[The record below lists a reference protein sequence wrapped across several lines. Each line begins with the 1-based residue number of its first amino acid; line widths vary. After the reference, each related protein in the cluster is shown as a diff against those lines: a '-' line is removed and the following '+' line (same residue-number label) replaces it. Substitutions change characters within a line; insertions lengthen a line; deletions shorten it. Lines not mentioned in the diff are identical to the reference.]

1 MAPGYVEGRRKLN
14 DIDLP
19 FSSKNSLTD
28 FTRDLTAAALRDELE
43 PVTGRDREIDRVITI
58 LLRQSKNNP
67 VLIGEAGVG
76 KTAVVEGLAHRIIT
90 NRVPSVLKN
99 VSILSLRRTDLLA
112 CASFRGQYEKRLKAV
127 IDQASDSEFIILF
140 IDELHNLI
148 GAGSALGA
156 PMDAAN
162 MLKPALANGKIR
174 VIGATTEYEYGLY
187 IRADAALERRFQ
199 PVRVVELGREQTLE
213 ALRARQTRL
222 EMHHLLSITEGALEA
237 ATDLSL
243 KHLPDRRQ
251 PDRSIDLLDETCA
264 RVRLLAPEHLP
275 KEIVALKLKRDQL
288 LAGERE
294 SINQLMLIA
303 EAKGT
308 SLERF
313 SRGTYKIIEAMG
325 LEVEKLITGA
335 TTDRPNLPLPDSI
348 RRIQESDPGA
358 RLAKSRGERSRVE
371 GELKSLL
378 TEYHLVVNAED
389 VRNTVGHVT

>member
-1 MAPGYVEGRRKLN
+1 LN
-14 DIDLP
+14 EYELP
-19 FSSKNSLTD
+19 FSFNSSLTD

-58 LLRQSKNNP
+58 LLRHSKNNP

-76 KTAVVEGLAHRIIT
+76 KTAVVEGLAHRISA
-90 NRVPSVLKN
+90 NRVPSILKD
-99 VSILSLRRTDLLA
+99 VSILSVSHTGLIAGTI
-112 CASFRGQYEKRLKAV
+112 FRGQYEKRLKAL
-127 IDQASDSEFIILF
+127 IDEASKNRFVILF

-148 GAGSALGA
+148 GAGSAIGA

-162 MLKPALANGKIR
+162 MLKPALANGQIR
-174 VIGATTEYEYGLY
+174 VIGATTDFEYTQY
-187 IRADAALERRFQ
+187 IRTDAALERRFQ

-213 ALRARQTRL
+213 ALRARQARL
-222 EMHHLLSITEGALEA
+222 EMHHFLAITEGALEA

-243 KHLPDRRQ
+243 EYLPDRRQ

-275 KEIVALKLKRDQL
+275 KEIVALKQKRDQL
-288 LAGERE
+288 LATERE
-294 SINQLMLIA
+294 SIAQLMLIA

-335 TTDRPNLPLPDSI
+335 TTERPELPLPESI

-371 GELKSLL
+371 SELKSLL
-378 TEYHLVVNAED
+378 TEYHLVVNADD
-389 VRNTVGHVT
+389 VRNTVSPVI

>member
-1 MAPGYVEGRRKLN
+1 MNEFE
-14 DIDLP
+14 LP
-19 FSSKNSLTD
+19 FSFKSSLTD

-76 KTAVVEGLAHRIIT
+76 KTAVVEGLAHRISA
-90 NRVPSVLKN
+90 NRVPSALKN
-99 VSILSLRRTDLLA
+99 VSILSLSHTDLLA
-112 CASFRGQYEKRLKAV
+112 GTSFRGQYEKRLKTL
-127 IDQASDSEFIILF
+127 IDDASKSRFVILF

-148 GAGSALGA
+148 GAGSAIGA

-162 MLKPALANGKIR
+162 MLKPALANGQIR
-174 VIGATTEYEYGLY
+174 VIGATTDFEYKQY
-187 IRADAALERRFQ
+187 IQTDSALERRFQ
-199 PVRVVELGREQTLE
+199 PVRVTEFGREQTLE
-213 ALRARQTRL
+213 ALRARQSRL
-222 EMHHLLSITEGALEA
+222 EMHHLLAINEGALEA

-243 KHLPDRRQ
+243 EYLPDRRQ

-275 KEIVALKLKRDQL
+275 KEIDALKLKRDQL
-288 LAGERE
+288 LVAERE
-294 SINQLMLIA
+294 SIAQLMLIA

-325 LEVEKLITGA
+325 LEVEKLITGGVTA
-335 TTDRPNLPLPDSI
+335 RPDLPLPDSI
-348 RRIQESDPGA
+348 RRIQESDPAA
-358 RLAKSRGERSRVE
+358 RLVRSRDDRSRVE
-371 GELKSLL
+371 WELKSLL
-378 TEYHLVVNAED
+378 ADYHLVVNAD
-389 VRNTVGHVT
+389 HVRETVGPVA

>member
-1 MAPGYVEGRRKLN
+1 LN
-14 DIDLP
+14 EFELP
-19 FSSKNSLTD
+19 FSFKSSLTD

-76 KTAVVEGLAHRIIT
+76 KTAVVEGLAHRISA
-90 NRVPSVLKN
+90 NRVPSALKN
-99 VSILSLRRTDLLA
+99 VSILSLSHTDLLA
-112 CASFRGQYEKRLKAV
+112 GTSFRGQYEKRLKTL
-127 IDQASDSEFIILF
+127 IDDASKSRFVILF

-148 GAGSALGA
+148 GAGSAIGA

-162 MLKPALANGKIR
+162 MLKPALANGQIR
-174 VIGATTEYEYGLY
+174 VIGATTDFEYKQY
-187 IRADAALERRFQ
+187 IQADSALERRFQ
-199 PVRVVELGREQTLE
+199 PVRVTEFGREQTLE
-213 ALRARQTRL
+213 ALRARQSRL
-222 EMHHLLSITEGALEA
+222 EMHHLLAITEGALEA

-243 KHLPDRRQ
+243 EYLPDRRQ

-275 KEIVALKLKRDQL
+275 KEIEALKLKRDQL
-288 LAGERE
+288 LAAERE
-294 SINQLMLIA
+294 SIAQLMLIA

-313 SRGTYKIIEAMG
+313 SRGTYKLIEAMG
-325 LEVEKLITGA
+325 LEVEKLITGGV
-335 TTDRPNLPLPDSI
+335 TERPDLPLPDSI

-358 RLAKSRGERSRVE
+358 RLVKSRDERSRVD

-378 TEYHLVVNAED
+378 AEYHLVVNAD
-389 VRNTVGHVT
+389 HVRETVGPVA

>member
-1 MAPGYVEGRRKLN
+1 LN
-14 DIDLP
+14 EFELL
-19 FSSKNSLTD
+19 FSIKSSLTD

-76 KTAVVEGLAHRIIT
+76 KTAVVEGLAHRISA
-90 NRVPSVLKN
+90 NRAPSALKN
-99 VSILSLRRTDLLA
+99 VSILSLSHTDLLA
-112 CASFRGQYEKRLKAV
+112 GTSFRGQYEKRLKTL
-127 IDQASDSEFIILF
+127 IDEASKSRFVILF

-148 GAGSALGA
+148 GAGSAIGA

-162 MLKPALANGKIR
+162 MLKPALANGQIR
-174 VIGATTEYEYGLY
+174 VIGATTDFEYKQY
-187 IRADAALERRFQ
+187 ILADSALERRFQ
-199 PVRVVELGREQTLE
+199 PVRVTEFGREQTLE
-213 ALRARQTRL
+213 ALRARQARL
-222 EMHHLLSITEGALEA
+222 EMHHLLAITEGALEA

-243 KHLPDRRQ
+243 EYLPDRRQ

-264 RVRLLAPEHLP
+264 RVRLLAPERLP
-275 KEIVALKLKRDQL
+275 KEIEALKLKRDQL
-288 LAGERE
+288 ITAERE
-294 SINQLMLIA
+294 SIAQLMLIA

-325 LEVEKLITGA
+325 LEVEKLITGGVTA
-335 TTDRPNLPLPDSI
+335 RPDLPLPDSI

-358 RLAKSRGERSRVE
+358 RHVKSRDERSRVE
-371 GELKSLL
+371 GQLKSLL
-378 TEYHLVVNAED
+378 AEYHLVVNAD
-389 VRNTVGHVT
+389 HVRETVGHVA

>member
-1 MAPGYVEGRRKLN
+1 MNEFE
-14 DIDLP
+14 LP
-19 FSSKNSLTD
+19 FSFNSSLMD

-76 KTAVVEGLAHRIIT
+76 KTAVVEGLAHRISS
-90 NRVPSVLKN
+90 NRVPSALKN
-99 VSILSLRRTDLLA
+99 VSILSLSHTDLLA
-112 CASFRGQYEKRLKAV
+112 GTSFRGQYEKRLKTI
-127 IDQASDSEFIILF
+127 IDEASKNKFVILF

-148 GAGSALGA
+148 GAGSAIGA

-162 MLKPALANGKIR
+162 MLKPALANGQIR
-174 VIGATTEYEYGLY
+174 VIGATTDFEYAQY

-199 PVRVVELGREQTLE
+199 PVRVTEFGREQTLE
-213 ALRARQTRL
+213 ALRARQSRL
-222 EMHHLLSITEGALEA
+222 EMHHLMAITEGAMEA
-237 ATDLSL
+237 AADLSL
-243 KHLPDRRQ
+243 EYLPDRRQ

-275 KEIVALKLKRDQL
+275 KEIISLKLKRDQL
-288 LAGERE
+288 IATERE
-294 SINQLMLIA
+294 SIAQLVIIA
-303 EAKGT
+303 EARGT

-325 LEVEKLITGA
+325 LEVEKLITGGV
-335 TTDRPNLPLPDSI
+335 TERPALPLPDSI

-358 RLAKSRGERSRVE
+358 RLAKSRDERSRVE

-378 TEYHLVVNAED
+378 VEYHLMVTADD
-389 VRNTVGHVT
+389 VRNTVGAGA

>member
-1 MAPGYVEGRRKLN
+1 MATGKVEGRRKLN
-14 DIDLP
+14 ELELP
-19 FSSKNSLTD
+19 FSFNSSLTD

-76 KTAVVEGLAHRIIT
+76 KTAVVEGLAHRISA
-90 NRVPSVLKN
+90 NRVPSALKN
-99 VSILSLRRTDLLA
+99 VSILSLSHTDLLA
-112 CASFRGQYEKRLKAV
+112 GTSFRGQYEKRLKTL
-127 IDQASDSEFIILF
+127 IDEASKNRFVILF

-162 MLKPALANGKIR
+162 MLKPALANGQIR
-174 VIGATTEYEYGLY
+174 VIGATTDFEYSQY

-199 PVRVVELGREQTLE
+199 PVRVIELGREQTLE
-213 ALRARQTRL
+213 ALRARQARL
-222 EMHHLLSITEGALEA
+222 EMHHLLAITEGALEA

-243 KHLPDRRQ
+243 EYLPDRRQ
-251 PDRSIDLLDETCA
+251 PDRSIDLLDEACA

-275 KEIVALKLKRDQL
+275 KEIVALKLKREQL
-288 LAGERE
+288 LATERE
-294 SINQLMLIA
+294 SIAQLMLIA
-303 EAKGT
+303 EARGT

-325 LEVEKLITGA
+325 LEVEKLITGGV
-335 TTDRPNLPLPDSI
+335 TERPDLPLPDSI

-358 RLAKSRGERSRVE
+358 RLAKSRDERSRVE
-371 GELKSLL
+371 KELKSLL
-378 TEYHLVVNAED
+378 AEYHLVVSADD
-389 VRNTVGHVT
+389 VRNTVGPVA

>member
-1 MAPGYVEGRRKLN
+1 MNEFE
-14 DIDLP
+14 LP
-19 FSSKNSLTD
+19 FSFKSSLTD

-76 KTAVVEGLAHRIIT
+76 KTAVVEGLAHRISA

-99 VSILSLRRTDLLA
+99 VSILSLSHTGLIA
-112 CASFRGQYEKRLKAV
+112 GTTYRGQYEKRLNAL
-127 IDQASDSEFIILF
+127 IDEASKNRYVILF

-148 GAGSALGA
+148 GAGSAIGA

-162 MLKPALANGKIR
+162 MLKPALANGQIR
-174 VIGATTEYEYGLY
+174 VIGATTDFEYRQY
-187 IRADAALERRFQ
+187 ILADSALERRFQ
-199 PVRVVELGREQTLE
+199 PVRVTEFGREQTLE
-213 ALRARQTRL
+213 ALRARQSRL
-222 EMHHLLSITEGALEA
+222 EMHHLLAITEGALEA

-243 KHLPDRRQ
+243 EYLPDRRQ

-264 RVRLLAPEHLP
+264 RVRLLAPERLP
-275 KEIVALKLKRDQL
+275 KEIEELKLKRDQL
-288 LAGERE
+288 IVAERE
-294 SINQLMLIA
+294 SIAQLMIIA

-313 SRGTYKIIEAMG
+313 SRGTYKFIEAMG
-325 LEVEKLITGA
+325 LEVEKLITGGV
-335 TTDRPNLPLPDSI
+335 TERPDLPLPDSI

-358 RLAKSRGERSRVE
+358 RLVKSRDERSRVE
-371 GELKSLL
+371 GQLKSLL
-378 TEYHLVVNAED
+378 AEYHLLVNAD
-389 VRNTVGHVT
+389 HVRETVGPVA

>member
-1 MAPGYVEGRRKLN
+1 MATNQVEGRRKLN
-14 DIDLP
+14 EYELA

-76 KTAVVEGLAHRIIT
+76 KTAVVEGLAHRISA
-90 NRVPSVLKN
+90 NRVPSALKN
-99 VSILSLRRTDLLA
+99 VSILSLSHTDLLA
-112 CASFRGQYEKRLKAV
+112 GTSFRGQYEKRLKTL
-127 IDQASDSEFIILF
+127 IDEASKNRFVILF

-148 GAGSALGA
+148 GAGSAIGA

-162 MLKPALANGKIR
+162 MLKPALANGQIR
-174 VIGATTEYEYGLY
+174 VIGATTDFEYKQY
-187 IRADAALERRFQ
+187 ILADSALERRFQ
-199 PVRVVELGREQTLE
+199 PVRVTEFGREQTLE
-213 ALRARQTRL
+213 ALRARQSRL
-222 EMHHLLSITEGALEA
+222 EMHHLLAIAEGALEA

-243 KHLPDRRQ
+243 EYLPDRRQ

-275 KEIVALKLKRDQL
+275 KEIEALKLKRDQL
-288 LAGERE
+288 LAVERE
-294 SINQLMLIA
+294 SIAQLMLIA

-313 SRGTYKIIEAMG
+313 SRETYKIIEAMG
-325 LEVEKLITGA
+325 LEVEKLITGGVTA
-335 TTDRPNLPLPDSI
+335 RPDLPLPDSI

-358 RLAKSRGERSRVE
+358 RLVKSRDERSRVE
-371 GELKSLL
+371 GQLKSLL
-378 TEYHLVVNAED
+378 ADYHLVVNAD
-389 VRNTVGHVT
+389 HVRETVGGG

>member
-1 MAPGYVEGRRKLN
+1 LN
-14 DIDLP
+14 ELELP
-19 FSSKNSLTD
+19 FSFNSSLTD

-76 KTAVVEGLAHRIIT
+76 KTAVVEGLAHRISA
-90 NRVPSVLKN
+90 NRVPSALKN
-99 VSILSLRRTDLLA
+99 VSILSLSHTDLLA
-112 CASFRGQYEKRLKAV
+112 GTSFRGQYEKRLKTL
-127 IDQASDSEFIILF
+127 IDEASKNRFVILF

-148 GAGSALGA
+148 GAGSAIGA

-162 MLKPALANGKIR
+162 MLKPALANGQIR
-174 VIGATTEYEYGLY
+174 VIGATTDFEYSQY

-199 PVRVVELGREQTLE
+199 PVRVIELGREQTLE
-213 ALRARQTRL
+213 ALRARQARL
-222 EMHHLLSITEGALEA
+222 EMHHLLAITEGALEA

-243 KHLPDRRQ
+243 EYLPDRRQ

-275 KEIVALKLKRDQL
+275 KEIVALKLKREQL
-288 LAGERE
+288 LATERE
-294 SINQLMLIA
+294 SIAQLMLIA
-303 EAKGT
+303 EARGT

-325 LEVEKLITGA
+325 LEVEKLITGGV
-335 TTDRPNLPLPDSI
+335 TERPDLPLPDSI

-358 RLAKSRGERSRVE
+358 RLAKSRDERSRVE
-371 GELKSLL
+371 KELKSLL
-378 TEYHLVVNAED
+378 AEYHLVVSADD
-389 VRNTVGHVT
+389 VRNTVGPVA

>member
-1 MAPGYVEGRRKLN
+1 VNEF
-14 DIDLP
+14 DLP
-19 FSSKNSLTD
+19 FSFKSSLTD

-76 KTAVVEGLAHRIIT
+76 KTAVVEGLAHRISA
-90 NRVPSVLKN
+90 NRAPSALKN
-99 VSILSLRRTDLLA
+99 VSILSLSHTGLIA
-112 CASFRGQYEKRLKAV
+112 GTSFRGQYEKRLQAL
-127 IDQASDSEFIILF
+127 IDEASKNRFVILF

-148 GAGSALGA
+148 GAGSAIGA

-162 MLKPALANGKIR
+162 MLKPALANGQIR
-174 VIGATTEYEYGLY
+174 VIGATTDFEYAQY

-199 PVRVVELGREQTLE
+199 PVRVTELGREQTLE
-213 ALRARQTRL
+213 ALRARQARL
-222 EMHHLLSITEGALEA
+222 EMHHLLAITEGALEA

-243 KHLPDRRQ
+243 QYLPDRRQ

-264 RVRLLAPEHLP
+264 RVRLLAPERLP
-275 KEIVALKLKRDQL
+275 KEIVALKQKRDQL
-288 LAGERE
+288 LTAERE
-294 SINQLMLIA
+294 SIAQLVLIA

-335 TTDRPNLPLPDSI
+335 TTERPDLPLPDSI
-348 RRIQESDPGA
+348 RRIQESDPRA
-358 RLAKSRGERSRVE
+358 KLAKSRDERARVE

-378 TEYHLVVNAED
+378 AEYHLVVNAD
-389 VRNTVGHVT
+389 NVRETIGPVTS

>member
-1 MAPGYVEGRRKLN
+1 LN
-14 DIDLP
+14 EFELP
-19 FSSKNSLTD
+19 FSFNSSLTD

-76 KTAVVEGLAHRIIT
+76 KTAVVEGLAHRISA
-90 NRVPSVLKN
+90 NRVPSDLKN
-99 VSILSLRRTDLLA
+99 VSILSLSHTDLLA
-112 CASFRGQYEKRLKAV
+112 GTSFRGQYEKRLKTL
-127 IDQASDSEFIILF
+127 IDEASKNRFVILF

-148 GAGSALGA
+148 GAGSAIGA

-162 MLKPALANGKIR
+162 MLKPALANGQIR
-174 VIGATTEYEYGLY
+174 MIGATTEFEYTQY

-199 PVRVVELGREQTLE
+199 PVRVTELGREQTLE
-213 ALRARQTRL
+213 ALRARQARL
-222 EMHHLLSITEGALEA
+222 EMHHLLAITQDALEA

-243 KHLPDRRQ
+243 EYLPDRRQ

-264 RVRLLAPEHLP
+264 RVRLIAPEHLP
-275 KEIVALKLKRDQL
+275 KEIEALKLKRDQL
-288 LAGERE
+288 LATERE
-294 SINQLMLIA
+294 SIAQLMIIA

-325 LEVEKLITGA
+325 LEVEKLITGGV
-335 TTDRPNLPLPDSI
+335 TERPDLPLPDSI

-358 RLAKSRGERSRVE
+358 RLAESRGARARVE
-371 GELKSLL
+371 AELKSLL
-378 TEYHLVVNAED
+378 AEYHLVVNADD
-389 VRNTVGHVT
+389 VRNTVGPVA

>member
-1 MAPGYVEGRRKLN
+1 LN
-14 DIDLP
+14 EFELP
-19 FSSKNSLTD
+19 FSFKSSLTD

-76 KTAVVEGLAHRIIT
+76 KTAVVEGLANRISA

-99 VSILSLRRTDLLA
+99 VSILSLSHTGLIA
-112 CASFRGQYEKRLKAV
+112 GTTYRGQYEKRLNAL
-127 IDQASDSEFIILF
+127 IDEASKNRFVILF

-148 GAGSALGA
+148 GAGSAIGA

-162 MLKPALANGKIR
+162 MLKPALANGQIR
-174 VIGATTEYEYGLY
+174 VIGATTDFEYAQY

-199 PVRVVELGREQTLE
+199 PVRVTELGREQTLE
-213 ALRARQTRL
+213 ALRARQARL
-222 EMHHLLSITEGALEA
+222 EMHHSLAITDGALEA

-243 KHLPDRRQ
+243 EHLPDRRQ

-275 KEIVALKLKRDQL
+275 KEIVSLKLKRDQL
-288 LAGERE
+288 LAEERE
-294 SINQLMLIA
+294 SIAQLMLIA

-325 LEVEKLITGA
+325 LEVEKLFTGGV
-335 TTDRPNLPLPDSI
+335 TERQELPLPDSVQ
-348 RRIQESDPGA
+348 RIQASDPGA
-358 RLAKSRGERSRVE
+358 KLAKSRDERSRVE
-371 GELKSLL
+371 AELKAIL
-378 TEYHLVVNAED
+378 TEYHLVVNADD
-389 VRNTVGHVT
+389 VRKTVGPIA

>member
-1 MAPGYVEGRRKLN
+1 LN
-14 DIDLP
+14 EYELA

-76 KTAVVEGLAHRIIT
+76 KTAVVEGLAHRISA
-90 NRVPSVLKN
+90 NRVPSALKN
-99 VSILSLRRTDLLA
+99 VSILSLSHTDLLA
-112 CASFRGQYEKRLKAV
+112 GTSFRGQYEKRLKTL
-127 IDQASDSEFIILF
+127 IDEASKSRFVILF

-148 GAGSALGA
+148 GAGSAIGA

-162 MLKPALANGKIR
+162 MLKPALSNGQIR
-174 VIGATTEYEYGLY
+174 VIGATTDFEYKQY
-187 IRADAALERRFQ
+187 ILADSALERRFQ
-199 PVRVVELGREQTLE
+199 PVRVTEFGREQTLE
-213 ALRARQTRL
+213 ALRARQSRL
-222 EMHHLLSITEGALEA
+222 EMHHLLAITEGALEA

-243 KHLPDRRQ
+243 EHLPDRRQ

-275 KEIVALKLKRDQL
+275 KDIEALRLKRDQL
-288 LAGERE
+288 LAAERE
-294 SINQLMLIA
+294 SIAQLMLIA

-325 LEVEKLITGA
+325 LEVEKLITGGVTA
-335 TTDRPNLPLPDSI
+335 RPDLPLPDSI

-358 RLAKSRGERSRVE
+358 RLVKSRDERSRVE
-371 GELKSLL
+371 DQLKSLL
-378 TEYHLVVNAED
+378 AEYHLVVNAD
-389 VRNTVGHVT
+389 HVRETVGPVA

>member
-1 MAPGYVEGRRKLN
+1 LN
-14 DIDLP
+14 EFELP
-19 FSSKNSLTD
+19 FSFNNSLTD

-76 KTAVVEGLAHRIIT
+76 KTAVVEGLARRISA
-90 NRVPSVLKN
+90 NRVPSALKN
-99 VSILSLRRTDLLA
+99 VSILSLSHTDLLA
-112 CASFRGQYEKRLKAV
+112 GTSFRGQYEKRLKTL
-127 IDQASDSEFIILF
+127 IDEASKSRFVILF

-148 GAGSALGA
+148 GAGSAIGA

-162 MLKPALANGKIR
+162 MLKPALANGQIR
-174 VIGATTEYEYGLY
+174 VIGATTDFEYKQY
-187 IRADAALERRFQ
+187 IQADSALERRFQ
-199 PVRVVELGREQTLE
+199 PVRVTEFGREQTLE
-213 ALRARQTRL
+213 ALRARQSRL
-222 EMHHLLSITEGALEA
+222 EMHHLLAITEGALEA

-243 KHLPDRRQ
+243 EYLPDRRQ

-275 KEIVALKLKRDQL
+275 KEVEALRLKRDQL
-288 LAGERE
+288 LAAERE
-294 SINQLMLIA
+294 SIAQLILIA

-325 LEVEKLITGA
+325 LEVEKLITGS
-335 TTDRPNLPLPDSI
+335 TTARPNLPLPDSI

-358 RLAKSRGERSRVE
+358 RLAKSRDERSRVE
-371 GELKSLL
+371 SKLKSLL
-378 TEYHLVVNAED
+378 AEYHLVVNAD
-389 VRNTVGHVT
+389 HVRETVAPVA

>member
-1 MAPGYVEGRRKLN
+1 MSTGYVEWRRKVN
-14 DIDLP
+14 DIEMP
-19 FSSKNSLTD
+19 FSTNNSLTD
-28 FTRDLTAAALRDELE
+28 FTRDLTAAAVRDELE
-43 PVTGRDREIDRVITI
+43 PVTGRDREINRVIAI

-76 KTAVVEGLAHRIIT
+76 KTAVVEGLAQRIIA
-90 NRVPSVLKN
+90 NRVPTALKN
-99 VSILSLRRTDLLA
+99 VSILSLSHTDLLA
-112 CASFRGQYEKRLKAV
+112 GASFRGQYEKRLKAV
-127 IDQASDSEFIILF
+127 IDEAGESRFIVLF

-148 GAGSALGA
+148 GAGTAIGA

-174 VIGATTEYEYGLY
+174 VIGATTDYEYAHY
-187 IRADAALERRFQ
+187 IRADSALERRFQ

-222 EMHHLLSITEGALEA
+222 EMHHLLSITDEALEA

-243 KHLPDRRQ
+243 KYLPDRRQ

-275 KEIVALKLKRDQL
+275 KEIVALQLKRDQL
-288 LAGERE
+288 LATERE
-294 SINQLMLIA
+294 SITQLTLIA

-313 SRGTYKIIEAMG
+313 SRGTYKVIEAMG
-325 LEVEKLITGA
+325 IEVEKLFTGA
-335 TTDRPNLPLPDSI
+335 TTERRDLPLPESV
-348 RRIQESDPGA
+348 RRIQESNPEA
-358 RLAKSRGERSRVE
+358 RLAESRSERLRVE
-371 GELKSLL
+371 AELKSLL
-378 TEYHLVVNAED
+378 AEYHL
-389 VRNTVGHVT
+389 

>member
-1 MAPGYVEGRRKLN
+1 MNEFE
-14 DIDLP
+14 LP
-19 FSSKNSLTD
+19 FSFNSSLTD

-76 KTAVVEGLAHRIIT
+76 KTAVVEGLAHRISA
-90 NRVPSVLKN
+90 NRVPSALKN
-99 VSILSLRRTDLLA
+99 VSILSLSHTDLLA
-112 CASFRGQYEKRLKAV
+112 GTSFRGQYEKRLKTL
-127 IDQASDSEFIILF
+127 IDEASKNRFVILF

-148 GAGSALGA
+148 GAGSAIGA

-162 MLKPALANGKIR
+162 MLKPALANGQIR
-174 VIGATTEYEYGLY
+174 VIGATTDFEYKLY
-187 IRADAALERRFQ
+187 IHADSALERRFQ
-199 PVRVVELGREQTLE
+199 PVRVTEFGREQTLE
-213 ALRARQTRL
+213 ALRARQSRL
-222 EMHHLLSITEGALEA
+222 EMHHLLAITEGALEA

-243 KHLPDRRQ
+243 EYLPDRRQ

-275 KEIVALKLKRDQL
+275 KEVEALRLKRDQL
-288 LAGERE
+288 LVAERE
-294 SINQLMLIA
+294 SIAQLMLIA

-325 LEVEKLITGA
+325 LEVEKLITGGV
-335 TTDRPNLPLPDSI
+335 TERPDLPLPDSI

-358 RLAKSRGERSRVE
+358 KLAKSRGERARVE
-371 GELKSLL
+371 TELKSLL
-378 TEYHLVVNAED
+378 TEYHLVVKADD
-389 VRNTVGHVT
+389 VRDTVGPVA

>member
-1 MAPGYVEGRRKLN
+1 LN
-14 DIDLP
+14 EFELP
-19 FSSKNSLTD
+19 FSFNSSLTD

-76 KTAVVEGLAHRIIT
+76 KTAVVEGLAHRISA
-90 NRVPSVLKN
+90 NRAPSALKN
-99 VSILSLRRTDLLA
+99 VSILSLSHTDLLA
-112 CASFRGQYEKRLKAV
+112 GTSFRGQYEKRLKTI
-127 IDQASDSEFIILF
+127 IDEASKNKFVILF

-148 GAGSALGA
+148 GAGSAIGS

-162 MLKPALANGKIR
+162 MLKPALANGQIR
-174 VIGATTEYEYGLY
+174 VIGATTDFEYAQY

-199 PVRVVELGREQTLE
+199 PVRVTEFGREQTLE
-213 ALRARQTRL
+213 ALRARQSRL
-222 EMHHLLSITEGALEA
+222 EMHHLLAITEGALEA
-237 ATDLSL
+237 AADLSIEY
-243 KHLPDRRQ
+243 LPDRRQ

-275 KEIVALKLKRDQL
+275 KEIISLKLKRDQL
-288 LAGERE
+288 LATERE
-294 SINQLMLIA
+294 SIAQLMIIA

-325 LEVEKLITGA
+325 LEVEKLFTGGV
-335 TTDRPNLPLPDSI
+335 TERPDLPLPDSI

-358 RLAKSRGERSRVE
+358 RLAKSRDERSRVE

-378 TEYHLVVNAED
+378 AEYHLVVSADD
-389 VRNTVGHVT
+389 VRATVGPLAIQ

>member
-1 MAPGYVEGRRKLN
+1 LN
-14 DIDLP
+14 EFELP
-19 FSSKNSLTD
+19 FSFKSSLTD

-76 KTAVVEGLAHRIIT
+76 KTAVVEGLAHRISA
-90 NRVPSVLKN
+90 NRVPSALKN
-99 VSILSLRRTDLLA
+99 VSILSLSHTDLLA
-112 CASFRGQYEKRLKAV
+112 GTSFRGQYEKRLKTL
-127 IDQASDSEFIILF
+127 IDDASKSRFVILF

-148 GAGSALGA
+148 GAGSAIGA

-162 MLKPALANGKIR
+162 MLKPALANGQIR
-174 VIGATTEYEYGLY
+174 VIGATTDFEYKQY
-187 IRADAALERRFQ
+187 IQADSALERRFQ
-199 PVRVVELGREQTLE
+199 PVRVTEFGREQTLE
-213 ALRARQTRL
+213 ALRARQSRL
-222 EMHHLLSITEGALEA
+222 EMHHLLAITEGALEA
-237 ATDLSL
+237 ATDLSPEY
-243 KHLPDRRQ
+243 LPDRRQ

-275 KEIVALKLKRDQL
+275 KEIEALKLKRDQL
-288 LAGERE
+288 LAAERE
-294 SINQLMLIA
+294 SIAQLMLIA

-313 SRGTYKIIEAMG
+313 SRGTYKLIEAMG
-325 LEVEKLITGA
+325 LEVEKLITGGV
-335 TTDRPNLPLPDSI
+335 TERPDLPLPDSI

-358 RLAKSRGERSRVE
+358 RLVKSRDEKSRVE

-378 TEYHLVVNAED
+378 AEYHLVVSAD
-389 VRNTVGHVT
+389 HVRETVGPVA

>member
-1 MAPGYVEGRRKLN
+1 MNEFE
-14 DIDLP
+14 LP
-19 FSSKNSLTD
+19 FSFNSSLTD

-76 KTAVVEGLAHRIIT
+76 KTAVVEGLAHRISA
-90 NRVPSVLKN
+90 NRVPSALKN
-99 VSILSLRRTDLLA
+99 VSILSLSHTDLLA
-112 CASFRGQYEKRLKAV
+112 GTSFRGQYEKRLKTL
-127 IDQASDSEFIILF
+127 IDEASKSRFVILF

-148 GAGSALGA
+148 GAGSAIGA

-162 MLKPALANGKIR
+162 MLKPALANGQIR
-174 VIGATTEYEYGLY
+174 VIGATTDFEYKQY
-187 IRADAALERRFQ
+187 IQADSALERRFQ
-199 PVRVVELGREQTLE
+199 PVRVTEFGREQTLE
-213 ALRARQTRL
+213 ALRARQSRL
-222 EMHHLLSITEGALEA
+222 EMHHLLAITEGALEA

-243 KHLPDRRQ
+243 EYLPDRRQ

-275 KEIVALKLKRDQL
+275 KEIEALKLKRDQL
-288 LAGERE
+288 LAAERE
-294 SINQLMLIA
+294 SIAQLLLIA

-325 LEVEKLITGA
+325 LEVEKLITGGVTA
-335 TTDRPNLPLPDSI
+335 RPDLPLPDSI

-358 RLAKSRGERSRVE
+358 RLVNSRDERSRVE
-371 GELKSLL
+371 GQLKSLL
-378 TEYHLVVNAED
+378 AEYHLVVNAD
-389 VRNTVGHVT
+389 HVRETVG

>member
-1 MAPGYVEGRRKLN
+1 LN
-14 DIDLP
+14 EFELP
-19 FSSKNSLTD
+19 FSFNSSLTD

-76 KTAVVEGLAHRIIT
+76 KTAVVEGLAYRISA
-90 NRVPSVLKN
+90 NRVPSTLKN
-99 VSILSLRRTDLLA
+99 VSILSLSHTDLLA
-112 CASFRGQYEKRLKAV
+112 GTSFRGQYEKRLKTL
-127 IDQASDSEFIILF
+127 IDEAGRNRFVILF

-148 GAGSALGA
+148 GAGSAIGA

-162 MLKPALANGKIR
+162 MLKPALANGQIR
-174 VIGATTEYEYGLY
+174 VIGATTDFEYSQY

-199 PVRVVELGREQTLE
+199 PVRVIELGREQTLE
-213 ALRARQTRL
+213 ALRARQARL
-222 EMHHLLSITEGALEA
+222 EMHHLLAITEDALEA

-243 KHLPDRRQ
+243 EHLPDRRQ

-264 RVRLLAPEHLP
+264 RVRLLAPERLP

-288 LAGERE
+288 LATERE
-294 SINQLMLIA
+294 SIAQLMLIA
-303 EAKGT
+303 EARGT

-325 LEVEKLITGA
+325 LEVEKLITGGV
-335 TTDRPNLPLPDSI
+335 TERPDLPLPDSI

-358 RLAKSRGERSRVE
+358 RLAKSRNERSRVE

-378 TEYHLVVNAED
+378 AEYHLVVSADD
-389 VRNTVGHVT
+389 VRNTVGPVA

>member
-1 MAPGYVEGRRKLN
+1 MN
-14 DIDLP
+14 DYELP

-76 KTAVVEGLAHRIIT
+76 KTAVVEGLAHRISA
-90 NRVPSVLKN
+90 NRVPSALKN
-99 VSILSLRRTDLLA
+99 VSILSLSHTDLLA
-112 CASFRGQYEKRLKAV
+112 GTSFRGQYEKRLKTL
-127 IDQASDSEFIILF
+127 IDDASKSRFVILF

-148 GAGSALGA
+148 GAGSAIGA

-162 MLKPALANGKIR
+162 MLKPALANGQIR
-174 VIGATTEYEYGLY
+174 VIGATTDFEYKQY
-187 IRADAALERRFQ
+187 IHADSALERRFQ
-199 PVRVVELGREQTLE
+199 PVRVTEFGREQTLE
-213 ALRARQTRL
+213 ALRARQARL
-222 EMHHLLSITEGALEA
+222 EMHHLLAITEGALEA

-243 KHLPDRRQ
+243 EYLPDRRQ

-275 KEIVALKLKRDQL
+275 KEIEALKLKRDQL
-288 LAGERE
+288 LAAERE
-294 SINQLMLIA
+294 SIAQLMLIA

-325 LEVEKLITGA
+325 LEVEKIITGGVTA
-335 TTDRPNLPLPDSI
+335 RPDLPLPDSI

-358 RLAKSRGERSRVE
+358 RLVKSRDERSRVE
-371 GELKSLL
+371 GQLKSILA
-378 TEYHLVVNAED
+378 EYHLVVNAD
-389 VRNTVGHVT
+389 HVRETVGHVA

>member
-1 MAPGYVEGRRKLN
+1 MNEFE
-14 DIDLP
+14 LP
-19 FSSKNSLTD
+19 FSFNSSLTD

-76 KTAVVEGLAHRIIT
+76 KTAVVEGLAHRISA
-90 NRVPSVLKN
+90 NRIPSALKN
-99 VSILSLRRTDLLA
+99 VSILSLSHTDLLA
-112 CASFRGQYEKRLKAV
+112 GTSFRGQYEKRLKTLIDEASKSRFV
-127 IDQASDSEFIILF
+127 IVF

-162 MLKPALANGKIR
+162 MLKPALANGQIR
-174 VIGATTEYEYGLY
+174 VIGATTDFEYRQY
-187 IRADAALERRFQ
+187 IHADSALERRFQ
-199 PVRVVELGREQTLE
+199 PVRVTEFGREQTLE
-213 ALRARQTRL
+213 ALRARQARL
-222 EMHHLLSITEGALEA
+222 ETHHFLAITEGALEA

-243 KHLPDRRQ
+243 QYLPDRRQ

-275 KEIVALKLKRDQL
+275 KEIEALRLKRDQL
-288 LAGERE
+288 LIAERE
-294 SINQLMLIA
+294 AIAQLMIIA

-313 SRGTYKIIEAMG
+313 SRGTYKFIEAMG
-325 LEVEKLITGA
+325 LEVEKLITGGV
-335 TTDRPNLPLPDSI
+335 TERPDLPLPDSI
-348 RRIQESDPGA
+348 RRIQESDPGG
-358 RLAKSRGERSRVE
+358 RLAKSRGERARVE
-371 GELKSLL
+371 AELKSLL
-378 TEYHLVVNAED
+378 AEYHLVVSADD
-389 VRNTVGHVT
+389 VRNTVGAVA

>member
-1 MAPGYVEGRRKLN
+1 LN
-14 DIDLP
+14 EYELA

-76 KTAVVEGLAHRIIT
+76 KTAVVEGLAHRISA
-90 NRVPSVLKN
+90 NRVPSALKN
-99 VSILSLRRTDLLA
+99 VSILSLSHTDLLA
-112 CASFRGQYEKRLKAV
+112 GTSFRGQYEKRLKTI
-127 IDQASDSEFIILF
+127 IDEASKSRFVILF

-148 GAGSALGA
+148 GAGSAIGA

-162 MLKPALANGKIR
+162 MLKPALANGQIR
-174 VIGATTEYEYGLY
+174 VIGATTDFEYKQY
-187 IRADAALERRFQ
+187 ILADSALERRFQ
-199 PVRVVELGREQTLE
+199 PVRVTEFGREQTLE
-213 ALRARQTRL
+213 ALRARQSRL
-222 EMHHLLSITEGALEA
+222 EMHHLLAITEGALEA
-237 ATDLSL
+237 STDLSL
-243 KHLPDRRQ
+243 EYLPDRRQ

-275 KEIVALKLKRDQL
+275 KEIEALKLKRDQL
-288 LAGERE
+288 IIAERE
-294 SINQLMLIA
+294 SIAQLMLIA

-325 LEVEKLITGA
+325 LEVEKLITGGVTA
-335 TTDRPNLPLPDSI
+335 RPDLPLPDSI
-348 RRIQESDPGA
+348 RRIQESDPSA
-358 RLAKSRGERSRVE
+358 RLAKSRDERLRIE
-371 GELKSLL
+371 GQLKSLL
-378 TEYHLVVNAED
+378 ADYHLVVNAD
-389 VRNTVGHVT
+389 HVRETVGPAA

>member
-1 MAPGYVEGRRKLN
+1 LN
-14 DIDLP
+14 EFELP
-19 FSSKNSLTD
+19 FSFNSSLTD

-43 PVTGRDREIDRVITI
+43 PVTGRDREIDRVIAI

-76 KTAVVEGLAHRIIT
+76 KTAVVEGLAHRISA
-90 NRVPSVLKN
+90 NRVPSDLKN
-99 VSILSLRRTDLLA
+99 VSILSLSHTDLLA
-112 CASFRGQYEKRLKAV
+112 GTSFRGQYEKRLKTL
-127 IDQASDSEFIILF
+127 IDEASKNRFVILF

-148 GAGSALGA
+148 GAGSAIGA

-162 MLKPALANGKIR
+162 MLKPALANGQIR
-174 VIGATTEYEYGLY
+174 VIGATTDFEYTQY
-187 IRADAALERRFQ
+187 IRTDAALERRFQ

-213 ALRARQTRL
+213 ALRARQARL
-222 EMHHLLSITEGALEA
+222 EMHHFLAITEGALEA

-243 KHLPDRRQ
+243 EYLPDRRQ

-275 KEIVALKLKRDQL
+275 KEIVALKQKRDQL
-288 LAGERE
+288 LATERE
-294 SINQLMLIA
+294 SIAQLMLIA

-335 TTDRPNLPLPDSI
+335 TTERPELPLPESI

-371 GELKSLL
+371 SELKSLL
-378 TEYHLVVNAED
+378 TEYHLVVNADD
-389 VRNTVGHVT
+389 VRNTVSPVI

>member
-1 MAPGYVEGRRKLN
+1 MAANRVEGRRKLK
-14 DIDLP
+14 DIELP
-19 FSSKNSLTD
+19 FSSKGSLAE

-43 PVTGRDREIDRVITI
+43 PVTGREREIDRVITI

-76 KTAVVEGLAHRIIT
+76 KTAVVEGLAHRIT
-90 NRVPSVLKN
+90 ANRVPAALRN
-99 VSILSLRRTDLLA
+99 VRILSLSHTDLIAGTSL
-112 CASFRGQYEKRLKAV
+112 RGQYEKRLKAV
-127 IDQASDSEFIILF
+127 IDEAGANKSVILF

-148 GAGSALGA
+148 GAGSAIGA

-162 MLKPALANGKIR
+162 MLKPALANGQIR
-174 VIGATTEYEYGLY
+174 VIGATTEYEYGQY

-213 ALRARQTRL
+213 ALRARRSRL
-222 EMHHLLSITEGALEA
+222 EMHHLLAITEGALEA

-243 KHLPDRRQ
+243 KHLPGRLQ

-275 KEIVALKLKRDQL
+275 KEIMALKLKRDQL
-288 LAGERE
+288 IVAERE
-294 SINQLMLIA
+294 SIAQLMLIA

-325 LEVEKLITGA
+325 LEVEKLITGGVTA
-335 TTDRPNLPLPDSI
+335 RPDLPLPDSI

-358 RLAKSRGERSRVE
+358 RLAKSRGERSRIE
-371 GELKSLL
+371 SELKSLL
-378 TEYHLVVNAED
+378 AEYHLVVNADD
-389 VRNTVGHVT
+389 VRKTVGHVT

>member
-1 MAPGYVEGRRKLN
+1 LN
-14 DIDLP
+14 EFELP
-19 FSSKNSLTD
+19 FSFKSSLTD

-76 KTAVVEGLAHRIIT
+76 KTAVVEGLAHRISA
-90 NRVPSVLKN
+90 NRVPSALKN
-99 VSILSLRRTDLLA
+99 VSILSLSHTDLLA
-112 CASFRGQYEKRLKAV
+112 GTSFRGQYEKRLKTL
-127 IDQASDSEFIILF
+127 IDDASKSRFVILF

-148 GAGSALGA
+148 GAGSAIGA

-162 MLKPALANGKIR
+162 MLKPALANGQIR
-174 VIGATTEYEYGLY
+174 VIGATTDFEYKQY
-187 IRADAALERRFQ
+187 IQADSALERRFQ
-199 PVRVVELGREQTLE
+199 PVRITEFGREQTLE
-213 ALRARQTRL
+213 ALRARQSRL
-222 EMHHLLSITEGALEA
+222 EMHHLLAITEGALEA

-243 KHLPDRRQ
+243 EYLADRRQ

-275 KEIVALKLKRDQL
+275 NEIEALKLRRDQL
-288 LAGERE
+288 LAAERE
-294 SINQLMLIA
+294 SIAQLMLIA

-313 SRGTYKIIEAMG
+313 SRGTYKLIEAMG
-325 LEVEKLITGA
+325 LEVEKLITGGVTA
-335 TTDRPNLPLPDSI
+335 RPDLPLPDSI

-358 RLAKSRGERSRVE
+358 RLVKSRDERSRVE
-371 GELKSLL
+371 GQLKSLL
-378 TEYHLVVNAED
+378 AEYHLVVNAD
-389 VRNTVGHVT
+389 HVRETVGPAA

>member
-1 MAPGYVEGRRKLN
+1 MNEFE
-14 DIDLP
+14 LP
-19 FSSKNSLTD
+19 FSFNSSLTD

-76 KTAVVEGLAHRIIT
+76 KTAVVEGLAHRISA
-90 NRVPSVLKN
+90 NRAPSALKN
-99 VSILSLRRTDLLA
+99 VSILSLSHTNLLA
-112 CASFRGQYEKRLKAV
+112 GTSFRGQYEKRLKTV
-127 IDQASDSEFIILF
+127 IDEASKSRFVILF

-162 MLKPALANGKIR
+162 MLKPALANGQIR
-174 VIGATTEYEYGLY
+174 VIGATTDFEYSQY
-187 IRADAALERRFQ
+187 IRTDAALERRFQ
-199 PVRVVELGREQTLE
+199 PVRVIELGREQTLE
-213 ALRARQTRL
+213 ALRARQARL
-222 EMHHLLSITEGALEA
+222 EMHHLLAITEGALEA

-243 KHLPDRRQ
+243 EYLPDRRQ

-264 RVRLLAPEHLP
+264 RVRLIAPEHLP

-288 LAGERE
+288 IATERE
-294 SINQLMLIA
+294 SIAQLMIIA
-303 EAKGT
+303 EARGT

-325 LEVEKLITGA
+325 LEVEKLITGGV
-335 TTDRPNLPLPDSI
+335 TERPVLPLPDSI

-358 RLAKSRGERSRVE
+358 RLAKSRDERSRVE
-371 GELKSLL
+371 GELKSQL
-378 TEYHLVVNAED
+378 TEYHLVVRADD
-389 VRNTVGHVT
+389 VRNTIGHVA

>member
-1 MAPGYVEGRRKLN
+1 LN
-14 DIDLP
+14 EYELP
-19 FSSKNSLTD
+19 FSFDSSLTD
-28 FTRDLTAAALRDELE
+28 FTQDLTAAALRDQLE

-76 KTAVVEGLAHRIIT
+76 KTAVVEGLAHRISA
-90 NRVPSVLKN
+90 NRVPLALRN
-99 VSILSLRRTDLLA
+99 VSILSLSHTGLIA
-112 CASFRGQYEKRLKAV
+112 GTIFRGQYEKRLKAL
-127 IDQASDSEFIILF
+127 IDEASKNRFVILF

-148 GAGSALGA
+148 GAGSTIGA

-162 MLKPALANGKIR
+162 MLKPALANGQIR
-174 VIGATTEYEYGLY
+174 VIGATTDFEYAQY

-199 PVRVVELGREQTLE
+199 PVRVAEFGREQTLE

-222 EMHHLLSITEGALEA
+222 EMHHLLAITEGALEA

-243 KHLPDRRQ
+243 EYLPDRRQ

-264 RVRLLAPEHLP
+264 RVRLLAPERLP
-275 KEIVALKLKRDQL
+275 KEIEALKLKRDQL
-288 LAGERE
+288 LAAERK
-294 SINQLMLIA
+294 SIAQLTLIA

-325 LEVEKLITGA
+325 LEVEKLFTGGV
-335 TTDRPNLPLPDSI
+335 TERPDLPLPDSI

-358 RLAKSRGERSRVE
+358 RLAKSRGERARVE
-371 GELKSLL
+371 AELKSIL
-378 TEYHLVVNAED
+378 TEYHLVVKADD
-389 VRNTVGHVT
+389 VRNTVGPIA

>member
-1 MAPGYVEGRRKLN
+1 MATGKVEGRRKLN
-14 DIDLP
+14 ELELP
-19 FSSKNSLTD
+19 FSFNSSLTD

-76 KTAVVEGLAHRIIT
+76 KTAVVEGLAHRISA
-90 NRVPSVLKN
+90 NRVPSALKN
-99 VSILSLRRTDLLA
+99 VSILSLSHTDLLA
-112 CASFRGQYEKRLKAV
+112 GTSFRGQYEKRLKTL
-127 IDQASDSEFIILF
+127 IDEASKNRFVILF

-148 GAGSALGA
+148 GAGSAIGA

-162 MLKPALANGKIR
+162 MLKPALANGQIR
-174 VIGATTEYEYGLY
+174 VIGATTDFEYSQY

-199 PVRVVELGREQTLE
+199 PVRVIELGREQTLE
-213 ALRARQTRL
+213 ALRARQARL
-222 EMHHLLSITEGALEA
+222 EMHHLLAITEGALEA

-243 KHLPDRRQ
+243 EYLPDRRQ

-275 KEIVALKLKRDQL
+275 KEIVAHKLKRDQL
-288 LAGERE
+288 LATERE
-294 SINQLMLIA
+294 SIAQLMLIA
-303 EAKGT
+303 EARGT

-325 LEVEKLITGA
+325 LEVEKLITGGV
-335 TTDRPNLPLPDSI
+335 TERPDLPLPDSI
-348 RRIQESDPGA
+348 RRIQESDPEA
-358 RLAKSRGERSRVE
+358 RLAKSRNERSRVE
-371 GELKSLL
+371 EELKSLL
-378 TEYHLVVNAED
+378 AEYHLVVSADD
-389 VRNTVGHVT
+389 VRNTVGPVA